1 MTHVKRTLKHTVRRA
16 RSVMLAAM
24 TVADTALAALPQPVP
39 PTTAPAAGDWLNL
52 IKGYIKD
59 GGIVIGLF
67 LAVAGFLWL
76 SWHVLADLNQVRQ
89 GRKEWGELG
98 LGAVAGAAIFLF
110 VSYLLGEA
118 AGVI

>member
-1 MTHVKRTLKHTVRRA
+1 MKTLRCILGPFF
-16 RSVMLAAM
+16 LALALL
-24 TVADTALAALPQPVP
+24 AEDALAALPTPVKP
-39 PTTAPAAGDWLNL
+39 STAPANGDWLGL

-67 LAVAGFLWL
+67 VAVAGFVWL
-76 SWHVLADLNQVRQ
+76 AWHILADLNQVRA

-98 LGAVAGAAIFLF
+98 LTAVAGAAAFLF
-110 VSYLLGEA
+110 VSFLLGQA